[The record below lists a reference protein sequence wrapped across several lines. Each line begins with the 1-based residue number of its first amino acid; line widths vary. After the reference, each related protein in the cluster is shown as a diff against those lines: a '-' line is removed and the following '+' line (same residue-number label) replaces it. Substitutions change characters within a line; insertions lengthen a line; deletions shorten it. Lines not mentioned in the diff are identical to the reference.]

1 MGRKQGESHREF
13 KKRMIDPVSES
24 FCAAKWL
31 NATIWLGHG
40 GTTSCHHPPAHQIDL
55 EEIKTNPSAIHNTKH
70 KKKMR
75 QMMQEGKR
83 PKECEYCWK
92 IEDMAKDA
100 DGNEPVSD
108 RTYKTVIYEDEDLM
122 RIAKLNPD
130 ADVNLKTLEI

>member
-55 EEIKTNPSAIHNTKH
+55 EEIKTKSDALNEVAQAIATKAY
-70 KKKMR
+70 
-75 QMMQEGKR
+75 QQAQEAQQQDDTTANSNVDDGVV
-83 PKECEYCWK
+83 
-92 IEDMAKDA
+92 DA
-100 DGNEPVSD
+100 EFEEVD
-108 RTYKTVIYEDEDLM
+108 
-122 RIAKLNPD
+122 
-130 ADVNLKTLEI
+130 

>member
-40 GTTSCHHPPAHQIDL
+40 GTTSCHHPPAHQIDP

-75 QMMQEGKR
+75 EMMEQAEAQKN
-83 PKECEYCWK
+83 
-92 IEDMAKDA
+92 AK
-100 DGNEPVSD
+100 
-108 RTYKTVIYEDEDLM
+108 K
-122 RIAKLNPD
+122 
-130 ADVNLKTLEI
+130 